1 MDFSGRKRSKVEL
14 NVAPLIDIVFLLLI
28 FFMLASTFLKPEA
41 IDLIIQGS
49 STDLIAVEGPL
60 MVSVDADETIKLNGL
75 YLTLNDLTGELR
87 ARTLDTPDR
96 LITLQAEDAV
106 PVLLLVKV
114 MDKIYMAGLNNIALS
129 SPRK

>member
-75 YLTLNDLTGELR
+75 YLTLNDLTGELT

-106 PVLLLVKV
+106 PVQLLVKV
-114 MDKIYMAGLNNIALS
+114 MDKINMAGLNNIALS

>member
-1 MDFSGRKRSKVEL
+1 MDFSERKRSKVEL

-49 STDLIAVEGPL
+49 STDLITVEEPL
-60 MVSVDADETIKLNGL
+60 MVHVGADGTIKLNGL
-75 YLTLNDLTGELR
+75 YLTLKELTGELT

-96 LITLQAEDAV
+96 LITLQAEDSV
-106 PVLLLVKV
+106 PIQLLVKV
-114 MDKIYMAGLNNIALS
+114 MDKINMAGLNNIALS
-129 SPRK
+129 SPSK

>member
-49 STDLIAVEGPL
+49 STDLITVEDPL
-60 MVSVDADETIKLNGL
+60 MVHVGTDGTIKLNGL

-96 LITLQAEDAV
+96 LITLRAEDSV
-106 PVLLLVKV
+106 PVQLIVKV
-114 MDKIYMAGLNNIALS
+114 MDKINMAGLNNIALS
-129 SPRK
+129 SPSK